1 MKPGRLWRLA
11 ARLRRRVLPARGGRR
26 EPEVAQEISKE
37 FTTEE
42 LEEFL
47 EGDVRPVEADPAFKE
62 KLRLELWQLVQ
73 ERYGRG
79 DPERLD

>member
-1 MKPGRLWRLA
+1 
-11 ARLRRRVLPARGGRR
+11 
-26 EPEVAQEISKE
+26 VAQEISKE
-37 FTTEE
+37 FTTKE

-47 EGDVRPVEADPAFKE
+47 EGDLRPVEADPAFKE